1 MFGYV
6 NILKDELKVK
16 DFSLFKAYYCGL
28 CKAMGKRY
36 NQLVRLGLNYDFTF
50 LAIILDSIYDEKTIF
65 SKEGCIKSLAKKNI
79 VIDNKA
85 INFSADMSVI
95 LTYYKLRDD
104 IFDNHS
110 IKAMVATVPYYFAI
124 LKLKGKY
131 ALLIKKIRENL
142 KKLSVL
148 EKNMCSSID
157 EAADP
162 FANIMADIFDYASP
176 SLKTLGYHVGRYV
189 YIADACDDFHD
200 DYKKNKYNTL
210 VNAYSYN
217 GELTDSIKKSIENTL
232 YMTMSSLAME
242 YEKLPKFKNKDIL
255 DNIIYLGIR
264 AKADNL
270 LNLKGKNNNE

>member
-16 DFSLFKAYYCGL
+16 EFSLFKAYYCGL

-50 LAIILDSIYDEKTIF
+50 LAIILDSIYDDKTLF
-65 SKEGCIKSLAKKNI
+65 SKEGCIKSFAKKNI
-79 VIDNKA
+79 VSDNKA
-85 INFSADMSVI
+85 VNYSADMSVI

-104 IFDNHS
+104 IYDNHS
-110 IKAMVATVPYYFAI
+110 IKAMIASVPYYFAI

-131 ALLIKKIRENL
+131 AELIQKIRENL
-142 KKLSVL
+142 KKLSTL
-148 EKNMCSSID
+148 EKNKCSNID
-157 EAADP
+157 EAAHP
-162 FANIMADIFDYASP
+162 FASIMADIFEYASP
-176 SLKTLGYHVGRYV
+176 SLKNLGYHIGRYV
-189 YIADACDDFHD
+189 YIADACDDFND
-200 DYKKNKYNTL
+200 DYEKNKYNTL

-217 GELTDSIKKSIENTL
+217 GVLTETIKNSVENTL
-232 YMTMSSLAME
+232 YMTMTSLAME
-242 YEKLPKFKNKDIL
+242 YEKLPKFKNKEIL

-270 LNLKGKNNNE
+270 LNLKGKEQ

>member
-16 DFSLFKAYYCGL
+16 EFSLFKAYYCGL

-36 NQLVRLGLNYDFTF
+36 NQLVRFGLNYDFTF
-50 LAIILDSIYDEKTIF
+50 LAIILDSIYDERTLF
-65 SKEGCIKSLAKKNI
+65 SKEGCLKSFVKKNI
-79 VIDNKA
+79 VSDNKA
-85 INFSADMSVI
+85 VNFSADMSVI

-104 IFDNHS
+104 ISDNRS
-110 IKAMVATVPYYFAI
+110 IKAMIASVPFYFGV

-131 ALLIKKIRENL
+131 ADLIKKIRENL
-142 KKLSVL
+142 KKLSLL
-148 EKNMCSSID
+148 EKYMCSNID

-162 FANIMADIFDYASP
+162 FACIMADIFEYASP
-176 SLKTLGYHVGRYV
+176 SLRNLGYHIGRYV
-189 YIADACDDFHD
+189 YIADACDDFND

-210 VNAYSYN
+210 VNIYSYN
-217 GELTDSIKKSIENTL
+217 GVMTDSIKKSLEDTL
-232 YMTMSSLAME
+232 YMTMTSLAME
-242 YEKLPKFKNKDIL
+242 YEKLPKFKNKEIL

-270 LNLKGKNNNE
+270 LNLKGKNKNE